1 MRPPVLKYAA
11 LAALLA
17 LAACERGGPPA
28 PVYVGGRP
36 QAQPQQQQ
44 SQQRAAAPVAGT
56 LQPGTTHVVV
66 PGDTV
71 FTLSRRSGVPT
82 RAIIDAN
89 RLQAPYV
96 LNPGDR
102 LTIPAV
108 RVHEVRSGDTASQV
122 AQRYGVSL
130 ADLVRANGIE
140 APYIIRIGQRL
151 VIPGSA
157 QQTQTAIAAAPI
169 PTPVQRPV
177 EQAALPPP
185 TAQQAPP
192 PVAVLPMPTPPASSA
207 PPSPSAATPPVAVVT
222 PPPAQ
227 PAPQAAP
234 QPAPPVPSALTA
246 PEPVDPARAGR
257 FLWPVRGIV
266 VSDYGPKPGGLQN
279 DGVNIAA
286 PRGTPFRAA
295 EAGTVIYAGN
305 ELRGFGNLL
314 LLRHDGGYVTAYA
327 HADELLVQRG
337 DNVRRGQTI
346 GRVGSS
352 GGVATPQL
360 HFEVRRGTRAVNPAE
375 YLGSQSAS
383 N

>member
-1 MRPPVLKYAA
+1 MRPPALKFAAA
-11 LAALLA
+11 LALLA

-28 PVYVGGRP
+28 PIFVGGRP

-44 SQQRAAAPVAGT
+44 NQQRAAAPVAGT

-66 PGDTV
+66 AGDTV

-89 RLQAPYV
+89 RLQAPFA

-108 RVHEVRSGDTASQV
+108 RVHDVRSGDTASQV

-157 QQTQTAIAAAPI
+157 QQSQTAIAAAPI
-169 PTPVQRPV
+169 PTPVPRPV
-177 EQAALPPP
+177 EQASLPPP
-185 TAQQAPP
+185 AQQAPTGP
-192 PVAVLPMPTPPASSA
+192 IAVL
-207 PPSPSAATPPVAVVT
+207 

-227 PAPQAAP
+227 QQAPAPQTPAQPQTPAPQAA

-314 LLRHDGGYVTAYA
+314 LVRHEGGYVTAYA

-360 HFEVRRGTRAVNPAE
+360 HFEVRRGTRAVNPTE

>member
-1 MRPPVLKYAA
+1 MRPPALRLAA

-28 PVYVGGRP
+28 PIFVGGRP

-44 SQQRAAAPVAGT
+44 PQQRATAPVAGT
-56 LQPGTTHVVV
+56 LHPGTTHIVA

-89 RLQAPYV
+89 RLQAPFA

-102 LTIPAV
+102 VTIPAV

-140 APYIIRIGQRL
+140 APYVIRVGQRL

-157 QQTQTAIAAAPI
+157 QQTQSAIVAAPS
-169 PTPVQRPV
+169 PAPVQRPV
-177 EQAALPPP
+177 EPAALPPSAAPQTSPPAMVTPAP
-185 TAQQAPP
+185 TGPAGVAQQQQQ
-192 PVAVLPMPTPPASSA
+192 
-207 PPSPSAATPPVAVVT
+207 PS
-222 PPPAQ
+222 
-227 PAPQAAP
+227 PAPQVTAPAP

-246 PEPVDPARAGR
+246 PEPADPARAGR

-266 VSDYGPKPGGLQN
+266 VSDFGPKPGGLQN

-314 LLRHDGGYVTAYA
+314 LLRHEGGYVTAYA

-346 GRVGSS
+346 GRVGST